1 MLQSYYFSVCLAF
14 AGTEY
19 VDAVPAASMTVC
31 TVQHTD
37 TTPQHSI
44 NEDRVIPLDS
54 NKGIADMEFGDA
66 HTLAH
71 RVSASA
77 ERMYRFSSMETT
89 QFIKILLRKMA
100 ARMASLASCH
110 THVYASSYSL
120 PWIVLASTII
130 FGMRRISYFSFL
142 FFYQFVFHGSVLPGD
157 WRDVTLV

>member
-1 MLQSYYFSVCLAF
+1 MKGFVTVILFFLFALAF

-77 ERMYRFSSMETT
+77 ERMYRFSSLETT

-120 PWIVLASTII
+120 PWDSACEHYI
-130 FGMRRISYFSFL
+130 FGMRRIL
-142 FFYQFVFHGSVLPGD
+142 I
-157 WRDVTLV
+157 

>member
-1 MLQSYYFSVCLAF
+1 MKGFVTVILFFLFALAF

-77 ERMYRFSSMETT
+77 ERMYRFSSIETT

-110 THVYASSYSL
+110 THVYASSHSL
-120 PWIVLASTII
+120 PWIVLASTI
-130 FGMRRISYFSFL
+130 S
-142 FFYQFVFHGSVLPGD
+142 
-157 WRDVTLV
+157 LV

>member
-1 MLQSYYFSVCLAF
+1 MKGFVTVILFFLFALAF

-120 PWIVLASTII
+120 PWYEAHSYLAFILLPI
-130 FGMRRISYFSFL
+130 CFSWFC
-142 FFYQFVFHGSVLPGD
+142 
-157 WRDVTLV
+157 LVG

>member
-1 MLQSYYFSVCLAF
+1 MKGFVTVILFFLFALAF

-77 ERMYRFSSMETT
+77 ERMYRFPPWRLIQLSN
-89 QFIKILLRKMA
+89 LLRKMA

-120 PWIVLASTII
+120 PWDSACEHYI
-130 FGMRRISYFSFL
+130 FGMRRIL
-142 FFYQFVFHGSVLPGD
+142 I
-157 WRDVTLV
+157 

>member
-1 MLQSYYFSVCLAF
+1 MKGFVTVILFFLFALAF

-100 ARMASLASCH
+100 ARMGQSCKL
-110 THVYASSYSL
+110 SYPCVCL
-120 PWIVLASTII
+120 
-130 FGMRRISYFSFL
+130 FL
-142 FFYQFVFHGSVLPGD
+142 FPSLG
-157 WRDVTLV
+157 